1 MATAVDEAQTCY
13 LAELVSERKTIWV
26 FLMNGI
32 RLVGTVTSFDQYV
45 IALQSI
51 EGPQVIYKRA
61 ISTISEPFV
70 RYETQADDRKTS
82 RRRRARLTR

>member
-1 MATAVDEAQTCY
+1 MATAVDEAQARY
-13 LAELVSERKTIWV
+13 LAQLVSERKTIWV
-26 FLMNGI
+26 FLMTGI

-61 ISTISEPFV
+61 ISTISEPFL
-70 RYETQADDRKTS
+70 RYEPEADDRKAS
-82 RRRRARLTR
+82 RRRRHRLTG

>member
-82 RRRRARLTR
+82 RRRRARLTG

>member
-1 MATAVDEAQTCY
+1 MATAIDEAQTRY

-26 FLMNGI
+26 FLMTGI

-70 RYETQADDRKTS
+70 RYETRTDDRKIS
-82 RRRRARLTR
+82 RRKRARLTR